1 MADDR
6 GFSPGAVGLAFLT
19 GALIGAAAGLLLAP
33 RSGRE
38 TREQL
43 RGYARRA
50 EEGVR
55 DLADK
60 AGQAL
65 DRAVDQGRDF
75 VEERRSVLSEAWEA
89 GREAMRRERERT
101 SPEEKG

>member
-60 AGQAL
+60 AGQTL
-65 DRAVDQGRDF
+65 DRAVGEGREF
-75 VEERRSVLSEAWEA
+75 VQEQKSVLSEAWEA
-89 GREAMRRERERT
+89 GREAIRRERERF
-101 SPEEKG
+101 SSEEKG

>member
-1 MADDR
+1 MVDDR

-19 GALIGAAAGLLLAP
+19 GALIGAAAALLLAP

-65 DRAVDQGRDF
+65 DRAVGEGREF
-75 VEERRSVLSEAWEA
+75 VQEQKSVLSEAWEA
-89 GREAMRRERERT
+89 GREAIRRERERF